1 MLELADPAQKPRC
14 RPIRDPLGTL
24 DLLAHLAALARKA
37 QEVFS
42 AHGSI
47 IAVKAIPDVIQRPH
61 FQREHLPVAL
71 HLQPQPL
78 LQILGNRFPRTV
90 QFLFVRAKED
100 NIVHVSHAVLHTVER
115 RDVTVERFQIE
126 VCKPLADE
134 KANGQ
139 PLFAGLQDLPRQL

>member
-1 MLELADPAQKPRC
+1 MKRITDKMEWLLELGGTK
-14 RPIRDPLGTL
+14 RDIVFLVISGVA
-24 DLLAHLAALARKA
+24 LLA
-37 QEVFS
+37 S
-42 AHGSI
+42 M
-47 IAVKAIPDVIQRPH
+47 
-61 FQREHLPVAL
+61 L

-90 QFLFVRAKED
+90 QLLFVRAKED
-100 NIVHVSHAVLHTVER
+100 NIIHVSHAVHHAVER

>member
-14 RPIRDPLGTL
+14 RPIRDPLVTL

-90 QFLFVRAKED
+90 QLLFVRAKED
-100 NIVHVSHAVLHTVER
+100 NIIHVSHAVLHTVER
-115 RDVTVERFQIE
+115 RNVTVERLKIE
-126 VCKPLADE
+126 ICEPLADE

>member
-1 MLELADPAQKPRC
+1 MLELADSAQKARGC
-14 RPIRDPLGTL
+14 PIRDPLVTL
-24 DLLAHLAALARKA
+24 DFLTRLSALARKA

-42 AHGSI
+42 AHGRV
-47 IAVKAIPDVIQRPH
+47 IAVKAIPDVIQRPR

-90 QFLFVRAKED
+90 QLLFVRAKED
-100 NIVHVSHAVLHTVER
+100 NIIHVSHTVLHAVER
-115 RDVTVERFQIE
+115 RDVTVERFEVE
-126 VCKPLADE
+126 VCEPLADE
-134 KANGQ
+134 EANGQ